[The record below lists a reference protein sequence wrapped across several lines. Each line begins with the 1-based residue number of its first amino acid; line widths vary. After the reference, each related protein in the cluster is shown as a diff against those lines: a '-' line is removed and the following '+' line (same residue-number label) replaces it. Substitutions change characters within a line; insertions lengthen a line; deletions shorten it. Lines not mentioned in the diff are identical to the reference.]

1 MENNMKKYSSRV
13 KKALEKLSYS
23 ELIKVYEYKDCV
35 EVVVNRWG
43 DVCTYRVYDNGK
55 VCER

>member
-1 MENNMKKYSSRV
+1 MEKNYSSRV

-43 DVCTYRVYDNGK
+43 DVCTYRVYDNGE